1 MLKWKEEYCIGID
14 LLDAQHKHLFEIG
27 NEAYELLN
35 DSMRVDKYD
44 KIVLVLADLKQYTIY
59 HFKCEE
65 DYMQSIAYRKF
76 FSQKVDHDEFI
87 KKINGVV
94 LEHIDENQD
103 EYLKELL
110 AFIFDWIL
118 DHILTKD
125 MLIKEALIQTEK

>member
-1 MLKWKEEYCIGID
+1 MLKWKDEYSIGVE
-14 LLDAQHKHLFEIG
+14 LLDSQHKHLFEIG
-27 NEAYELLN
+27 NEAFELLT
-35 DSMRVDKYD
+35 DEMRVDKYD
-44 KIVLVLADLKQYTIY
+44 RIIQVLQDLKQYTIY

-65 DYMQSIAYRKF
+65 EFMQSISYKKF

-87 KKINGVV
+87 KKINAVN
-94 LEHIDENQD
+94 LEKIDENQN

-125 MLIKEALIQTEK
+125 MLIKEALIKE

>member
-1 MLKWKEEYCIGID
+1 MLKWKDEYSIGVE

-27 NEAYELLN
+27 NEAFELLT
-35 DSMRVDKYD
+35 DEMRVDKYD
-44 KIVLVLADLKQYTIY
+44 RIVQVLKDLKQYTIY

-65 DYMQSIAYRKF
+65 DFMQSISYKKL

-87 KKINGVV
+87 KKINGVN
-94 LEHIDENQD
+94 LEHIDEDQN

-125 MLIKEALIQTEK
+125 MLIKDTLVKDLK